1 MFLITDTTVYS
12 QSDTT
17 TTAKTKPVTLLKDL
31 IQFSTAE
38 VRSNLNFTGKING
51 YFNGSGTYIKDIGPL
66 ETTSFETGNYD
77 SIQFYFDLPYSYVDK
92 FFIQVKKNEPFT
104 FRTIPV
110 QDLIGLEM
118 IITNIK
124 KYKGEKLYELEIF
137 DDADNRQIEVTAS
150 LESAPFINIVK
161 IGDTS
166 ALYQIKLKNTY
177 EFNKDV
183 GQEIQDNIKKG
194 KEVIIPVGVIMRDA
208 AVKDDVQEYKIY
220 LKKNKKQIKKN

>member
-1 MFLITDTTVYS
+1 MLFATDNPVYS

-17 TTAKTKPVTLLKDL
+17 ITAKTKPVTLLKDL

-51 YFNGSGTYIKDIGPL
+51 YFNGSSTYIKDIGPL
-66 ETTSFETGNYD
+66 EVASFETGNYD

-92 FFIQVKKNEPFT
+92 FFIPVKKNEPFS

-118 IITNIK
+118 IINNVK

-137 DDADNRQIEVTAS
+137 DDADKRQIEVSAT
-150 LESAPFINIVK
+150 LESAPFIKIVK
-161 IGDTS
+161 IDT
-166 ALYQIKLKNTY
+166 ALYQIKLKDTY

-183 GQEIQDNIKKG
+183 GQEIQENIKKG
-194 KEVIIPVGVIMRDA
+194 KEVIIPIGVIMRDT
-208 AVKDDVQEYKIY
+208 AVKDDVQEYKVY